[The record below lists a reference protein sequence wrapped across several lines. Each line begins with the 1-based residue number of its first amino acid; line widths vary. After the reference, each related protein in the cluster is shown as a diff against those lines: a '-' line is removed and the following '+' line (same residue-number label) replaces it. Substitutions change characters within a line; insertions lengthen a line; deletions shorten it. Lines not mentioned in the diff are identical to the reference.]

1 MNLLLRTAF
10 LSLSGMALLLTT
22 AAQPPGRDDSGRPD
36 RRPPE
41 QRERDRDDRDRE
53 PGRERSGPGGFG
65 GPGGFAGRGGPPG
78 GEQRKL
84 LKEYDRDENGWL
96 NREERA
102 EARKAAQQQDEGQRR
117 PGPFGRGG
125 FRGEREPAKPGAQ
138 VRPEQVSSYPD
149 AELYDNDVVRT
160 LFFEFENE
168 DWEQELEDFHNT
180 DVDVPATMI
189 VDGKRYANV
198 GMRFRGMSSYGM
210 VPAGYKRSF
219 NVSVDLADDDQRLYG
234 YRTLNLL
241 NSHGDPTFLSTV
253 LYSKIASAYIPVP
266 QANHVHV
273 VVNGESWGVYVNV
286 QQFNKD
292 FLAEHF
298 ESTKGTRWK
307 VSGNPRAD
315 GGLRYLGDDLDEY
328 KQRFEMKSNDGKK
341 AWNRLVELCRTL
353 NETPLED
360 LESALEPMLDIDST
374 LKFLALDVALV
385 NSDGYWTRAS
395 DYSLFL
401 DKDKRV
407 HVIPHD
413 MNEAFRSGRRG
424 PGGPG
429 GPGGRGFGPPP
440 GGIGPPPG
448 DGIGPPPGGFGF
460 GGFRPGPGG
469 PPPEQADRDRGG
481 RRSAADGR
489 DNRERGDRD
498 RFDRERGDQPRGR
511 DGRRGEGDRGARG
524 GRGGFG
530 GPPGGFGPG
539 GPGGPGHGGVDLDPL
554 VAIDDPRMP
563 LRSRLLAVPSL
574 KARYLQY
581 VRQIAEESLD
591 WDEVAPFVTQQA
603 KLIQPYVAADTRRLT
618 SLEDFEAST
627 SANGQSAQ
635 NTDGEAAAEPD
646 NSLRSFFEKR
656 RAFLLEATKSK

>member
-1 MNLLLRTAF
+1 
-10 LSLSGMALLLTT
+10 MALLLTT
-22 AAQPPGRDDSGRPD
+22 AAQPPGRDDSERPD

-41 QRERDRDDRDRE
+41 QRDRDRDDRDRE
-53 PGRERSGPGGFG
+53 PGRERFGPGGFG

-84 LKEYDRDENGWL
+84 LKEFDRDENGWL

-102 EARKAAQQQDEGQRR
+102 EARKAAQQQQEGQRR

-138 VRPEQVSSYPD
+138 VRPGEVASYPE
-149 AELYDNDVVRT
+149 AELYDHSVVRT

-189 VDGKRYANV
+189 VDGKRYENV

-219 NVSVDLADDDQRLYG
+219 NVSVDLAEDDQRLYG

-253 LYSKIASAYIPVP
+253 LYSKIASPYIPVP

-273 VVNGESWGVYVNV
+273 VINGESWGVYVNV

-307 VSGNPRAD
+307 VSGSPRAD

-328 KQRFEMKSNDGKK
+328 KQRFEMKSNDGRK

-353 NETPLED
+353 NETPLEE

-401 DKDKRV
+401 DKDKRA
-407 HVIPHD
+407 IA
-413 MNEAFRSGRRG
+413 EAKLVVERIEKAVTEIALIGR
-424 PGGPG
+424 
-429 GPGGRGFGPPP
+429 
-440 GGIGPPPG
+440 
-448 DGIGPPPGGFGF
+448 
-460 GGFRPGPGG
+460 
-469 PPPEQADRDRGG
+469 ADETAAEVKVSVDRAVGEVD
-481 RRSAADGR
+481 SA
-489 DNRERGDRD
+489 
-498 RFDRERGDQPRGR
+498 
-511 DGRRGEGDRGARG
+511 
-524 GRGGFG
+524 
-530 GPPGGFGPG
+530 
-539 GPGGPGHGGVDLDPL
+539 V
-554 VAIDDPRMP
+554 
-563 LRSRLLAVPSL
+563 
-574 KARYLQY
+574 LQY
-581 VRQIAEESLD
+581 VRQIAEESLH
-591 WDEVAPFVTQQA
+591 WDDVAPFVTQQA
-603 KLIQPYVAADTRRLT
+603 QLLQPYVAADTRRLT
-618 SLEDFEAST
+618 SLEEFEAST
-627 SANGQSAQ
+627 SVNEQSAQ
-635 NTDGEAAAEPD
+635 DSGGGTAAEPD

-656 RAFLLEATKSK
+656 RAFLLEATEPK